1 MVGQQRLVAP
11 LHRPER
17 LAEGGVLG
25 LAAQRAQEKG
35 DAEGAFKYLEAGVKQ
50 NGLLTQGEDTADN
63 GGIYLALIGLENTLK
78 QQGKTLETK
87 GDDGLTEIQR
97 FFLSFANN
105 WCSQLR
111 PEIMRTVVL
120 TNPHSM
126 PKYRVNNTVA
136 NMPEFAK
143 AFGCAKGKPLVHEN
157 ACRVW

>member
-1 MVGQQRLVAP
+1 M
-11 LHRPER
+11 
-17 LAEGGVLG
+17 
-25 LAAQRAQEKG
+25 
-35 DAEGAFKYLEAGVKQ
+35 KQ
-50 NGLLTQGEDTADN
+50 DGLLTQGEDTADN

-105 WCSQLR
+105 WCEELR
-111 PEIMRTVVL
+111 PEIMRTIVL
-120 TNPHSM
+120 TNPHSL
-126 PKYRVNNTVA
+126 PKYRVNNTIA
-136 NMPEFAK
+136 NMPEFAR